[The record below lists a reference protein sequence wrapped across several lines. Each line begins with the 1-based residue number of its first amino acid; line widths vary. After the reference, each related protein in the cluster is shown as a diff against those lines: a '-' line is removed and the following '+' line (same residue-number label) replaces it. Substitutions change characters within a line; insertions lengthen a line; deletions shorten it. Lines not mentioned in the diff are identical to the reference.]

1 MIDWLNLI
9 FNALWIF
16 ALSLALAV
24 LSYTH
29 WQGGALKIGWRAAL
43 QQPAAQHWLNAAGAL
58 FCLGLLGTSPNLWEK
73 VLWGVLMLGFI
84 GQSVAEVVRK
94 P

>member
-1 MIDWLNLI
+1 MVDWLNLI

-16 ALSLALAV
+16 ALSLALTV

-43 QQPAAQHWLNAAGAL
+43 QQPAAQHGLNVAGAL
-58 FCLGLLGTSPNLWEK
+58 FCLGLLGTSPNVWEK
-73 VLWGVLMLGFI
+73 VLWGVLMLGFV
-84 GQSVAEVVRK
+84 GQSAVGMFRK
-94 P
+94 A